1 MTYPMDAGQRRSD
14 SADFISKSQVM
25 RVPQRGPLPRTRNL
39 SRPYDVAWL
48 TSSGDVA
55 YDTIVAPSVPVIESA
70 CANLA
75 RGALV
80 STPQGPVAVE
90 DLVPGQDVVTSE
102 YGPLPLRWVGSY
114 ELSPRDAQ
122 TSDRGRLFRVTA
134 DSFGL
139 GKPAQ
144 DLLLAPRAHILMRHA
159 ACRALFGVEQAF
171 GPVRAFEDGE
181 TVISVT
187 PMSAVTVFN
196 LAFDCQA
203 TITANGVELESFHP
217 GPHAETLLDDEMLY
231 SLLRLFPHVRSLDSF
246 GPQTI
251 DRLTSFEVR
260 TLRGE
265 G

>member
-1 MTYPMDAGQRRSD
+1 MTYPMDTGLRRSNTGAFD
-14 SADFISKSQVM
+14 SKSQAL

-70 CANLA
+70 CANMA

-80 STPQGPVAVE
+80 ATSKGPIAVE
-90 DLVPGQDVVTSE
+90 DLVPGMEVVTSE
-102 YGPLPLRWVGSY
+102 HGPLPVQWIGSY
-114 ELSPRDAQ
+114 EMSPRDAQ
-122 TSDRGRLFRVTA
+122 TSDRGRLFRVTSDA
-134 DSFGL
+134 FGL

-144 DLLLAPRAHILMRHA
+144 DLLLAPRAHILMRQA
-159 ACRALFGVEQAF
+159 ACKALFGVDLAF
-171 GPVRAFEDGE
+171 GPVRAFEDGMS
-181 TVISVT
+181 VISVT

-196 LAFDCQA
+196 LAFDYQA
-203 TITANGVELESFHP
+203 TILANGVEIESFHP

-231 SLLRLFPHVRSLDSF
+231 SLLRLFPHVRALDAF

-260 TLRGE
+260 SLRGD